1 MDRRRFFKA
10 AGSAAAA
17 SAAAAAP
24 VQADGYRRCD
34 QVHVK
39 LTEADIDKW
48 VQSLP
53 FPPVLPTTSVRQQSD
68 VQNPPLGG
76 GSQGIAPEFY
86 WQYPDLAV
94 PPPPGTSW
102 ALAQAENFRPGDI
115 YRGTADGQ
123 PQPLQFAELSVKAVV
138 REVIPGWLTRVLCY
152 GFRERDISGNVVRE
166 HYSTPGPTILARS
179 GQPLVVRLRNDTD
192 PTLMLDTSMHQH
204 GGHIPA
210 HSDGHPNFGPSGII
224 VGRG

>member
-1 MDRRRFFKA
+1 M
-10 AGSAAAA
+10 
-17 SAAAAAP
+17 
-24 VQADGYRRCD
+24 
-34 QVHVK
+34 K

-138 REVIPGWLTRVLCY
+138 REIIPGWLTRVLCY

-210 HSDGHPNFGPSGII
+210 HSDGHPNFLVEPQSLPGDSCVHAAGVKDYYYPNP
-224 VGRG
+224 VPHEVQ